1 MDAELVR
8 MIERRASK
16 EPHRDESEELWKE
29 SVRRYNARNRAE
41 MRAAWREYHQ
51 GGRAPESRPGS
62 VDSQPRGTGRDV
74 QRQTERKPSMTN
86 NIAEIEQGANEALSE
101 NRRELAEETAQINR
115 EPDLSE
121 EAKARYVGEAR
132 ERAQAKYVR
141 IIDVHDQ
148 AIRDGNR

>member
-1 MDAELVR
+1 MEGICEALQR
-8 MIERRASK
+8 PQAR
-16 EPHRDESEELWKE
+16 RDEGGLARVPPGAVERLKAVLEALIASHEE
-29 SVRRYNARNRAE
+29 RAE
-41 MRAAWREYHQ
+41 MY
-51 GGRAPESRPGS
+51 
-62 VDSQPRGTGRDV
+62 RDK
-74 QRQTERKPSMTN
+74 TERKPSMTN

-148 AIRDGNR
+148 AIRNGNR